1 VVEQRELRG
10 MPKPSRTKPPSVRQ
24 VYAIAHAFCERL
36 GERWPES
43 GAEAS
48 ELIRHLR
55 GDDEEEC

>member
-1 VVEQRELRG
+1 

-43 GAEAS
+43 RAEAS